1 MILNQKLLKI
11 DIFQFMIKVSLTA
24 KEQIIKLKSEEPNT
38 GQYLRVGVKGG
49 GCSGLSYIL
58 EFDDIYDEKLDELF
72 EDNDI
77 KVICDKRSLLYI
89 FGTELVFSGGL
100 NGKGFEFINPNAS
113 RTCSCGESFSV

>member
-1 MILNQKLLKI
+1 
-11 DIFQFMIKVSLTA
+11 MIKVSLTA

-58 EFDDIYDEKLDELF
+58 EFDDTYDEKLDELF